1 LGKARAASRQKAL
14 WRGLLARV
22 RASALNGIGVEKI
35 ARVNAEPPAIGR
47 RARESLASF
56 PPKCS
61 YREKEESQM
70 KIYFVEVEASERRFF
85 ESELANHEL
94 HFVSNLEEVEGD
106 AEVVSTFIYSRID
119 GPFLDRHPAV
129 KLIATRSTTHDHL
142 ELESCAK
149 RNVTMC
155 IVPSYGDHVV
165 AEHTFAL
172 LLAVARRLRE
182 SMNLSDD
189 SHFSYAA
196 LRGFELRSKTFGI
209 IGTGRIGRRT
219 VPIATGFGMN
229 VIAYDIRPKPEL
241 AGELGFRYVSFE
253 ELLAGSD
260 IISLHASLNS
270 SSYHIL
276 NAEAFAKCRLGVV
289 IINTARGKLIDTDAL
304 IEALDQGIVG
314 GAGLDVLGE
323 ESVMRRRAERIIS
336 DQIIQRIREPIERTR
351 VAARD
356 PIRAKEIEK
365 LMRLGGLLLR
375 PEVVCTPHTAFNC
388 VEAIERINRVTVE
401 NIKAF
406 VAGTPINTLSPGTA
420 PETAE
425 TPAAAER

>member
-1 LGKARAASRQKAL
+1 
-14 WRGLLARV
+14 
-22 RASALNGIGVEKI
+22 
-35 ARVNAEPPAIGR
+35 
-47 RARESLASF
+47 
-56 PPKCS
+56 
-61 YREKEESQM
+61 M
-70 KIYFVEVEASERRFF
+70 KIYFVEVESSERRFF

-94 HFVSNLEEVEGD
+94 HFVSSLEEVEAD

-119 GPFLDRHPAV
+119 GPFLDRHSAV
-129 KLIATRSTTHDHL
+129 RLIATRSTTHDHL
-142 ELESCAK
+142 ELESCVK

-172 LLAVARRLRE
+172 LLAVSRRLRE
-182 SMNLSDD
+182 SMTLEGD
-189 SHFSYAA
+189 SRFSYEA

-209 IGTGRIGRRT
+209 FGAGRIGLQT
-219 VPIATGFGMN
+219 VPIARSFGMN
-229 VIAYDIRPKPEL
+229 VIACDIRPRPEL
-241 AGELGFRYVSFE
+241 AEELGFRYVAFE

-260 IISLHASLNS
+260 IISLHANLNP

-276 NAEAFAKCRLGVV
+276 NREAFAKCRPGVV

-304 IEALDQGIVG
+304 IVALGQGVVAG
-314 GAGLDVLGE
+314 VGLDVLGE

-336 DQIIQRIREPIERTR
+336 DQIIQKVRAPIERPR
-351 VAARD
+351 MSARYSL
-356 PIRAKEIEK
+356 RAKEIEK
-365 LMRLGGLLLR
+365 LMRLGSLLLR

-406 VAGTPINTLSPGTA
+406 IAGTPINTLSPVVA
-420 PETAE
+420 RERAE
-425 TPAAAER
+425 TRGSVES

>member
-1 LGKARAASRQKAL
+1 
-14 WRGLLARV
+14 
-22 RASALNGIGVEKI
+22 
-35 ARVNAEPPAIGR
+35 
-47 RARESLASF
+47 
-56 PPKCS
+56 
-61 YREKEESQM
+61 M
-70 KIYFVEVEASERRFF
+70 KIYFVEVESSEREFF

-94 HFVSNLEEVEGD
+94 HFVSSLEAIEGG
-106 AEVVSTFIYSRID
+106 AEIVSTFIYSRID
-119 GPFLDRHPAV
+119 GPFLDRHSAV

-149 RNVTMC
+149 RKVTMC

-182 SMNLSDD
+182 SMNLNDD
-189 SHFSYAA
+189 SRFSYEA

-209 IGTGRIGRRT
+209 VGAGRIGLHT
-219 VPIATGFGMN
+219 VPIARSFGMN
-229 VIAYDIRPKPEL
+229 VIAYDIRPRPDM
-241 AGELGFRYVSFE
+241 AAELGFKYVAFE
-253 ELLAGSD
+253 QLLADSD
-260 IISLHASLNS
+260 IISLHANLNP

-276 NAEAFAKCRLGVV
+276 DRKAFAKCRPGVV
-289 IINTARGKLIDTDAL
+289 VINTARGKLIDTNAL
-304 IEALDQGIVG
+304 IEALGQGIVR

-336 DQIIQRIREPIERTR
+336 DQIIQKLHESVERPT
-351 VAARD
+351 ATEMD
-356 PIRAKEIEK
+356 PLRRKEIEK
-365 LMRLGGLLLR
+365 LMRLGDLLLR

-406 VAGTPINTLSPGTA
+406 VAGTPINTLSPGIA
-420 PETAE
+420 PERAE
-425 TPAAAER
+425 IPAAIGRLRGIR

>member
-1 LGKARAASRQKAL
+1 
-14 WRGLLARV
+14 
-22 RASALNGIGVEKI
+22 
-35 ARVNAEPPAIGR
+35 
-47 RARESLASF
+47 
-56 PPKCS
+56 
-61 YREKEESQM
+61 M
-70 KIYFVEVEASERRFF
+70 KIYFVEVESSERRFF
-85 ESELANHEL
+85 ESELADHEM
-94 HFVSNLEEVEGD
+94 HFVSSLEEVEAD
-106 AEVVSTFIYSRID
+106 AEIVSTFIYSRID

-182 SMNLSDD
+182 SMTLKGD
-189 SHFSYAA
+189 SRFSYEA
-196 LRGFELRSKTFGI
+196 LRGFELRYKTFGI
-209 IGTGRIGRRT
+209 IGAGRIGLRT
-219 VPIATGFGMN
+219 VPIARSFGMN
-229 VIAYDIRPKPEL
+229 VIAYDIRPTPEL
-241 AGELGFRYVSFE
+241 SGELGFRYVAFE
-253 ELLAGSD
+253 ELLADSD
-260 IISLHASLNS
+260 IISLHANLNP

-276 NAEAFAKCRLGVV
+276 NRETFAKCRPGVV
-289 IINTARGKLIDTDAL
+289 IINTARGKLIDTNAL
-304 IEALDQGIVG
+304 IEALDQGIVS

-336 DQIIQRIREPIERTR
+336 DQIIQRVRKPIERPR

-356 PIRAKEIEK
+356 PLRAKEIEK
-365 LMRLGGLLLR
+365 LMRLGSLLLR

-406 VAGTPINTLSPGTA
+406 VAGTPINTLSPGIA
-420 PETAE
+420 PERSE
-425 TPAAAER
+425 TSASIEP

>member
-1 LGKARAASRQKAL
+1 
-14 WRGLLARV
+14 
-22 RASALNGIGVEKI
+22 
-35 ARVNAEPPAIGR
+35 
-47 RARESLASF
+47 
-56 PPKCS
+56 
-61 YREKEESQM
+61 M
-70 KIYFVEVEASERRFF
+70 KIYFVEVESSEREFF

-94 HFVSNLEEVEGD
+94 HFVSSLEAVEGD
-106 AEVVSTFIYSRID
+106 AEMVSTFIHSRID
-119 GPFLDRHPAV
+119 GPFLDRHSAV

-182 SMNLSDD
+182 SMNLNDD
-189 SHFSYAA
+189 SRFSYEA

-209 IGTGRIGRRT
+209 IGAGRIGLHT
-219 VPIATGFGMN
+219 VPIARSFGMN
-229 VIAYDIRPKPEL
+229 VIAYDIRPRPDM
-241 AGELGFRYVSFE
+241 AAELGFKYVAFE
-253 ELLAGSD
+253 QLLTDSD
-260 IISLHASLNS
+260 IISLHANLNP

-276 NAEAFAKCRLGVV
+276 DRKAFAKCRPGVV
-289 IINTARGKLIDTDAL
+289 VINTARGKLIDTNAL
-304 IEALDQGIVG
+304 IEALGQGIVR

-336 DQIIQRIREPIERTR
+336 DQIIQKLHESVERPT
-351 VAARD
+351 ATEMD
-356 PIRAKEIEK
+356 PLRKKEIEK
-365 LMRLGGLLLR
+365 LMRLGELLLR

-406 VAGTPINTLSPGTA
+406 VAGIPINTLSPGID
-420 PETAE
+420 PERAE
-425 TPAAAER
+425 IPASVERSRGIR